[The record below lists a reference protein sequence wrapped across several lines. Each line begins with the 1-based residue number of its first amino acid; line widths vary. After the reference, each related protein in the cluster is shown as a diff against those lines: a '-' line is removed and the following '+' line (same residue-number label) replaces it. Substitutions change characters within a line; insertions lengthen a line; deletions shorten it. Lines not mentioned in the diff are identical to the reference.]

1 MCKVISHDSIR
12 KANERAMS
20 RRRSKVSMDNKTAQ
34 MSHSIWDSDHH
45 SIPGVHI
52 QSGPRQQTMKNLIYS
67 KLVEDD
73 ADIRRRYNRNGR
85 LRYLQAS
92 QD

>member
-34 MSHSIWDSDHH
+34 ISCPTLFGTQTITVSRESI
-45 SIPGVHI
+45 
-52 QSGPRQQTMKNLIYS
+52 S
-67 KLVEDD
+67 K
-73 ADIRRRYNRNGR
+73 AGR
-85 LRYLQAS
+85 GNKR
-92 QD
+92 